1 MSVEIK
7 AKAREVR
14 EIGYTILPGYLPRT
28 LMEACNN
35 AFAPTLSKHMDEID
49 NHPNRGPRRHYIPL
63 PLVPPFY
70 DPRIF
75 AD

>member
-1 MSVEIK
+1 MSIEIK

-35 AFAPTLSKHMDEID
+35 AFAVISCQRAWFQRNDAHDQTPI
-49 NHPNRGPRRHYIPL
+49 PRSQWDGMSDGERKRL
-63 PLVPPFY
+63 
-70 DPRIF
+70 R
-75 AD
+75 

>member
-14 EIGYTILPGYLPRT
+14 EISYTILPGYLPRT

-35 AFAPTLSKHMDEID
+35 AFAVIGCQRAWFQRNAAHDQTPI
-49 NHPNRGPRRHYIPL
+49 PRSQWDGMSDGERKRL
-63 PLVPPFY
+63 
-70 DPRIF
+70 R
-75 AD
+75 